1 MAAQSGTKVNNNRLS
16 RFARAV
22 ISAAWAA
29 AALGI
34 FAVALLLPAYAQLL
48 NANYERDCLD
58 AELACAEQLI
68 EAQENMIAAGETDE
82 VLTQRLARSQLG
94 LLPQTER
101 VAIDPANPRP
111 VPPAVFSP
119 QTPAYPP
126 APPEW
131 IISMGERLV
140 RAPLRRALMLL
151 AAGALFAAML
161 LYGRPRKLA

>member
-16 RFARAV
+16 RFAQAV
-22 ISAAWAA
+22 ISAVWAT

-34 FAVALLLPAYAQLL
+34 FAVALLLPPYAELL
-48 NANYERDCLD
+48 IANYQRDCLK
-58 AELACAEQLI
+58 AELVCAEQLI
-68 EAQENMIAAGETDE
+68 DAQENMIAFGESDE

-101 VAIDPANPRP
+101 VAIDPAEPRP
-111 VPPAVFSP
+111 APPAVFSP

-126 APPEW
+126 APPDW
-131 IISMGERLV
+131 IISMGERLM

-151 AAGALFAAML
+151 SAGALFAATL